1 MKDWEW
7 KLFEYIKKEKTSEGK
22 WSSLEFNTTTVLPL
36 TELWFPL
43 VVTHTNSN

>member
-1 MKDWEW
+1 MKIIWI
-7 KLFEYIKKEKTSEGK
+7 YKKEKTSEGK